1 LGLKEVRC
9 KCRCRTSTRLLG
21 PFDEKTHVSLLL
33 YLSLQAKDLVEKAP
47 CVLKAGVKK
56 EEAEQIK
63 KLITEAGGQVE
74 VS

>member
-1 LGLKEVRC
+1 
-9 KCRCRTSTRLLG
+9 
-21 PFDEKTHVSLLL
+21 
-33 YLSLQAKDLVEKAP
+33 LVEKAP